1 MTRGISR
8 ADGVR
13 RLVMTWLAVSA
24 MLAGGCRPKGE
35 GVTVQNKGS
44 DTMVNVAQAWAE
56 LYQSVESGVSVE
68 VSGGGSGTGV
78 AALIRGT
85 VDIANASRDIR
96 EEEAAQV
103 RHNTGLEPMEFTVGY
118 DALAVYVNQANP
130 LDAVDFE
137 HLSAIYA
144 EGGTLTKWSQ
154 LGVRVPGCV
163 SDTIVRISRQS
174 SSGTYDFFRERVLD
188 RHDFK
193 LGSLDLS
200 GSKEVV
206 ELVSTTP
213 CAIGYSGM
221 GYATPHVKML
231 KVARIAGGVPHAPT
245 VNATWSEDYPIAR
258 SLHMYT
264 VGQPSGPV
272 KAYIDWVL
280 SGDGQ
285 RVLEQSGYVP
295 LPPTSRSTQP

>member
-1 MTRGISR
+1 MTRWLCR
-8 ADGVR
+8 TDAAR
-13 RLVMTWLAVSA
+13 RLVTTLMVMGAVT
-24 MLAGGCRPKGE
+24 GVGCRPKGH
-35 GVTVQNKGS
+35 GITIQNKGS

-56 LYQSVESGVSVE
+56 LYQSVEPGVSVE
-68 VSGGGSGTGV
+68 VSGGGSGTGM

-96 EEEAAQV
+96 EEEATQV
-103 RHNTGLEPMEFTVGY
+103 RHNTGREATEFTVGY
-118 DALAVYVNQANP
+118 DALAVYVNPANA
-130 LDAVDFE
+130 LESVDFE
-137 HLSAIYA
+137 QLAAIYA
-144 EGGTLTKWSQ
+144 EGGVLTRWSQ
-154 LGVRVPGCV
+154 LGVSVPGCR
-163 SDTIVRISRQS
+163 SDAIVRISRQS
-174 SSGTYDFFRERVLD
+174 SSGTYDFFRERVLN
-188 RHDFK
+188 RRDFK

-221 GYATPHVKML
+221 GYATPDVKML
-231 KVARIAGGVPHAPT
+231 KVAQAATGVAYAPT
-245 VNATWSEDYPIAR
+245 VAATWKQDYPIAR

-264 VGQPSGPV
+264 VGQPSGHV
-272 KAYIDWVL
+272 KAYVDWVL

-295 LPPTSRSTQP
+295 LPPATRSAQP